1 MLHNCYLFLVLT
13 LQLIVLI
20 FAVFK
25 LAHHEE
31 RLMIMEQ
38 SLTTTQ
44 EQLSQRV
51 AEVVRL
57 EQSIRKLNTELKTM
71 KERNA
76 SNEEEISEQ
85 KAMIEKL
92 RKDLLA
98 AKEETHLAI
107 QEGMAYKQKSSK
119 LEVELEGS
127 REQERMLSDQ
137 VSDDRSIN
145 VLLLTH
151 CVTSAV
157 LPRLSLIAG

>member
-1 MLHNCYLFLVLT
+1 
-13 LQLIVLI
+13 
-20 FAVFK
+20 
-25 LAHHEE
+25 
-31 RLMIMEQ
+31 MIMEQ

-57 EQSIRKLNTELKTM
+57 EQNIRKLNTELKTM

-76 SNEEEISEQ
+76 SNEEEIADQ
-85 KAMIEKL
+85 KTLIEKL

-137 VSDDRSIN
+137 VSKKMVCQSNSNIYLYTFLRITLPQFN
-145 VLLLTH
+145 VWL
-151 CVTSAV
+151 
-157 LPRLSLIAG
+157 